1 MGNDNE
7 KKYSRASATTILFS
21 IFFFMVEGKPYAFED
36 FKEFHDQD
44 QPTSSGFFKKS
55 NFAHQIL
62 CASLVMAH

>member
-1 MGNDNE
+1 MIM
-7 KKYSRASATTILFS
+7 KKSTAGPPPQPFYFQ
-21 IFFFMVEGKPYAFED
+21 FFFMVEGKPYAFED

-62 CASLVMAH
+62 CASSLVMAPH